1 MLNMNRRIV
10 TLVVSAVDAIVWA
23 AIAAAVLVSRSDPA
37 TKGLDEAAGWVVTA
51 LFLVTGMPALVL
63 AWRQRAPVTALILAL
78 AFPAFFAALFI
89 AVRMALP

>member
-1 MLNMNRRIV
+1 MNRRMA
-10 TLVVSAVDAIVWA
+10 TLVVGIIDAIVWA
-23 AIAAAVLVSRSDPA
+23 AIAVAALMSRSDPA

-63 AWRQRAPVTALILAL
+63 AWRRRAPVTALILAL

-89 AVRMALP
+89 AVRVALP